1 MGFWKAGLLYL
12 TYDVGKFPAPSGVSH
27 ILESLML
34 VEKMPAGKVEILL
47 VPRPLEHAARMQQG
61 RRVERLG
68 FCRATARHSCV
79 ML

>member
-1 MGFWKAGLLYL
+1 MVFWKAGLLCS
-12 TYDVGKFPAPSGVSH
+12 TYDVGKFPAPGGVSH
-27 ILESLML
+27 ILESLVL

-47 VPRPLEHAARMQQG
+47 VPRPLEHVARMQQE
-61 RRVERLG
+61 RRVGGLG